1 MFFNKK
7 IVKDVEIK
15 NKRVLVRCDFNV
27 PLDKNGNIEDNR
39 RIVAALPTIQ
49 YLIDN
54 GNKVIL
60 CSHLGRPD
68 GEWKKELSLMPVKK
82 ELEKRLGIKVR
93 FPGEIVGKK
102 VEKEIAEMKDG
113 EVLLLENLRFDKRE
127 TKNDESLSKELASL
141 AEYFVNDAFG
151 TAHRAHCST
160 AGVAEI
166 LPAVGG
172 FLMEKEINYL
182 GAAIKDPERPFVAI
196 LAGKKVSDKISVI
209 NKLLEQVDTLI
220 IAGGMANA
228 FFVAMGESVG
238 KSIYD
243 DESVQTAK
251 EILKKVIKEKKRLIL
266 PIDVIVAKD
275 IDDVNTKEVM
285 YTNIPEDMA
294 VYDIGKKS
302 VENFKREINK
312 AKTVFWNGPVGVFEK
327 KQFEKGTKEIAKI
340 LADLNGITIVGG
352 GDTASAIE
360 KFKLDKKISHISTGG
375 GASLEFIEG
384 KELPGI
390 ALLQNK

>member
-266 PIDVIVAKD
+266 PIDVVVAKD
-275 IDDVNTKEVM
+275 IDLSL
-285 YTNIPEDMA
+285 I
-294 VYDIGKKS
+294 
-302 VENFKREINK
+302 
-312 AKTVFWNGPVGVFEK
+312 
-327 KQFEKGTKEIAKI
+327 
-340 LADLNGITIVGG
+340 
-352 GDTASAIE
+352 
-360 KFKLDKKISHISTGG
+360 HISEPTRP
-375 GASLEFIEG
+375 LF
-384 KELPGI
+384 
-390 ALLQNK
+390 